1 MSPVTT
7 IQGLK
12 AGNAVEEDMIK
23 LLKDGLNTIADGM
36 LQECRKRNAV
46 LGDLEEDLEK
56 VGAVC
61 APFRSAR

>member
-1 MSPVTT
+1 
-7 IQGLK
+7 
-12 AGNAVEEDMIK
+12 MIK

-36 LQECRKRNAV
+36 LQECRGRNAV